1 MRNPPDYALY
11 IRIFEVAAQVPHCMV
26 ATYGDIATIV
36 GGGCD
41 ARTVGYAMGDIPAER
56 TDVPWQRIVAKAG
69 AISTR
74 GLQQRDLL
82 EAEGVAFD
90 AQERVIMARHHWR
103 GPSAEWAATRGFH
116 TLPPRDDIEQLS
128 FF

>member
-1 MRNPPDYALY
+1 MRNPPDNALY
-11 IRIFEVAAQVPHCMV
+11 GRIYEVAAQVPHGMV

-41 ARTVGYAMGDIPAER
+41 ARTVGYAMSEIPAGR
-56 TDVPWQRIVAKAG
+56 ADVPWQRIVAKEG

-74 GLQQRDLL
+74 GLRQRQLL

-90 AQERVIMARHHWR
+90 ARGHVIMARHHWP
-103 GPSAEWAATRGFH
+103 GPSAEWAAARGFH
-116 TLPPRDDIEQLS
+116 TLPPRDDAEQLS
-128 FF
+128 LF